1 MPLEHESGERH
12 QHLAM
17 PLSLI
22 AHLQS
27 SNLIAKGLQIV

>member
-1 MPLEHESGERH
+1 MSVEPASGERH